1 MAEKMKI
8 EAVLFDMDGVLIDT
22 EKYLTRFWRQAA
34 AEHGL
39 TLTEEDACRF
49 RSFSSKYAAPWF
61 AETFGEEYDY
71 WAIRERR
78 KELMS
83 EHLKLHGVE
92 KKEGVDEVLH
102 ALRSAGV
109 KTAVVT
115 ATEEKRARQYLE
127 EIGIL
132 HLFDDVI
139 CADMV
144 ERGKPFPDIYL
155 SACGKIHRKPEQCAA
170 VEDSPNGVR
179 SASAAGCHVIMVPD
193 LTEPDEETWA
203 VLEARADSIR
213 EVPDLIR
220 NMGEKDGGIR

>member
-34 AEHGL
+34 KEQGL
-39 TLTEEDACRF
+39 ILTEEDSYLF

-61 AETFGEEYDY
+61 AKTYGEQYDY
-71 WAIRERR
+71 WTIRERR

-83 EHLKLHGVE
+83 EHLKAHGVE
-92 KKEGVDEVLH
+92 KKDGVDEVLQV
-102 ALRSAGV
+102 LRETGV

-115 ATEEKRARQYLE
+115 ATEEKRARSYLE
-127 EIGIL
+127 EIGISD
-132 HLFDDVI
+132 LFDDII
-139 CADMV
+139 CTDMV

-155 SACGKIHRKPEQCAA
+155 YACKKISRKPEQCMA

-179 SASAAGCHVIMVPD
+179 SAAEAGCHVVMVPD
-193 LTEPDEETWA
+193 LTQPDENLMSS
-203 VLEARADSIR
+203 LEAKADSLR
-213 EVPDLIR
+213 EIPEILR
-220 NMGEKDGGIR
+220 NMNKK